1 MSDII
6 YDKPNGSTDPFKSV
20 NKEVIQDR
28 NELVLQQYLERR
40 QKRENGEFDQIDVL
54 LDNTITPLV
63 DEYPELI
70 VSKTKSITP
79 DFEIH
84 EDET

>member
-6 YDKPNGSTDPFKSV
+6 YDKPSSSTDPFKSV
-20 NKEVIQDR
+20 DKEVIQDR

-63 DEYPELI
+63 EEYPEFV
-70 VSKTKSITP
+70 VSQTKSITP